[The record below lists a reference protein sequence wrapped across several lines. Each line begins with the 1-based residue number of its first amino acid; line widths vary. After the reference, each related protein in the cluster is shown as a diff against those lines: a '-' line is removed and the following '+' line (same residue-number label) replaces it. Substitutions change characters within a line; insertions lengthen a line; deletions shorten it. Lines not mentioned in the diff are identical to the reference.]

1 MNKVENENP
10 HKETESSETTQVFIR
25 REKTS
30 VCMDRLAGG
39 LREALTPSW
48 WFESLRPES
57 WPSLPPKPNLK
68 KKKKNKDRV
77 WRKQTGDFNSQPWK
91 WGTQQATLRELWP
104 RLLEESR
111 GSCET
116 RAPRQDPGTENKGVG
131 VLGSSLL
138 HCFRT
143 SRSLALVTQ

>member
-1 MNKVENENP
+1 MHGQTRGRTQRSTHTLLVVRILAARILAFSA
-10 HKETESSETTQVFIR
+10 TEAEF
-25 REKTS
+25 
-30 VCMDRLAGG
+30 
-39 LREALTPSW
+39 
-48 WFESLRPES
+48 
-57 WPSLPPKPNLK
+57 K

-104 RLLEESR
+104 RLREESR